1 MSTRRRL
8 RHRRQRRRRYS
19 LTLKVGVLAVLAV
32 AVGATTAAF
41 TATNTV
47 ASSRM
52 TNKIHAISVPELTP
66 ANCSAYATFYRISG
80 PGISRSEAGHGGDA
94 NQIWLGTS
102 AMDNI
107 NGGPGVDCML
117 PGGVPS
123 GSTDATTGGGGTNYC
138 YSGPGPGSYTFKQ
151 QCSNTTYPTGPYT
164 TVESGP
170 FP

>member
-1 MSTRRRL
+1 MRTRKRL
-8 RHRRQRRRRYS
+8 RQRKQRRQRYR
-19 LTLKVGVLAVLAV
+19 LTLTVIALAVLSV

-47 ASSRM
+47 ASSRIANV
-52 TNKIHAISVPELTP
+52 THTISVPELTP
-66 ANCSAYATFYRISG
+66 ANCNATFYRISG

-151 QCSNTTYPTGPYT
+151 CDNNTTYPTGPYT

-170 FP
+170 FS